1 MDFKPFEDQE
11 EVDTIKKERDNLI
24 EMLKK
29 YDLPKDEKRFVLRR
43 IQIISQRLLEKAR
56 YAKKN

>member
-24 EMLKK
+24 EMLKN
-29 YDLPKDEKRFVLRR
+29 YDLPKDEKRFILRR
-43 IQIISQRLLEKAR
+43 IQIIAQRLLEKAR

>member
-24 EMLKK
+24 EMLKN